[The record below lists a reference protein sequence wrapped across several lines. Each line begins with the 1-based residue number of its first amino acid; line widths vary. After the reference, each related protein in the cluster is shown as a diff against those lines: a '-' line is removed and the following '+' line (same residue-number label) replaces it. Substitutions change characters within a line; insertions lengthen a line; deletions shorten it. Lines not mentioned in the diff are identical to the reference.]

1 METEVAK
8 QEFVAKKRVTKSGD
22 LRPVYVLSV
31 IVALLATG
39 VSIAGLGFP
48 SLYLSNWGNG
58 TALGNDLVTL
68 VVAVPLLALAMIYS
82 SRGSVRAR
90 LLWLGVLYYMAYNYA
105 FYVFGIPVT
114 RLYLPWICL
123 FVFSGSALALGI
135 GNLNIESLA
144 GVFSSR
150 TPARWIAG
158 FLFYTA
164 TMISFLWISQWVK
177 FLATGRVP
185 DVNGSQFAYQVI
197 AAVDLSFMVPMQFS
211 AAYLLFR
218 RRTLGYVLSSV
229 ALVQGAL
236 YTAVMATICVFSWR
250 LTPGSQ
256 LFSSWF
262 INCVVGSTLCLVCLA
277 GLLLGIKKPEI
288 AGRAD

>member
-1 METEVAK
+1 METEVVK
-8 QEFVAKKRVTKSGD
+8 QELVSKKRVAKSGD
-22 LRPVYVLSV
+22 FRPVYVLSV
-31 IVALLATG
+31 IVALM
-39 VSIAGLGFP
+39 IA
-48 SLYLSNWGNG
+48 STSAG
-58 TALGNDLVTL
+58 TATTRVTRSL
-68 VVAVPLLALAMIYS
+68 PNAVPL
-82 SRGSVRAR
+82 RQ
-90 LLWLGVLYYMAYNYA
+90 LLPYRVGKHKPA
-105 FYVFGIPVT
+105 IDTPVAS
-114 RLYLPWICL
+114 RLYLPWISL

-135 GNLNIESLA
+135 GNFNIESLA

-150 TPARWIAG
+150 IPVRLIAG

-164 TMISFLWISQWVK
+164 TMISFLWISQWIK

-185 DVNGSQFAYQVI
+185 DVNGSQSAYQII

-218 RRTLGYVLSSV
+218 RRPLGYVLGAV
-229 ALVQGAL
+229 ALVQGAV
-236 YTAVMATICVFSWR
+236 YTAVMATICVFSWK

-256 LFSSWF
+256 LFPSWF

-277 GLLLGIKKPEI
+277 GLLLGIKRPEI